1 MSEVESVIVPPP
13 PPPPRPSALAFDFVR
28 PLAFTFEDPEWIQKV
43 LLGGL
48 FTLASFLLVG
58 IPFLYGYL
66 ARLTRNVVEG
76 LEHPLPDWDN
86 LGDYFVEGLSLLAIG
101 LVYATPVIFLV
112 GMLVFPSVIMQMTES
127 DALKTA
133 GGLISGCVWCL
144 MFPISLAMAVWMPAA
159 LLNAVVT
166 GRFAAAFDFA
176 RIAAFIRANVGN
188 YILAYVVW
196 LIARFVAPFGLVL
209 FCVGVVFTMFWSF
222 VVAAYAFGQVYRLSL
237 SR

>member
-1 MSEVESVIVPPP
+1 MSEVASIELPPP
-13 PPPPRPSALAFDFVR
+13 PPPPRPPAPAFDFVR

-66 ARLTRNVVEG
+66 ARLTRNVIEG
-76 LEHPLPDWDN
+76 REHPLPDWDN
-86 LGDYFVEGLSLLAIG
+86 LGDYFVEGLTLLAVG
-101 LVYATPVIFLV
+101 LVYAVPIIFLV
-112 GMLVFPSVIMQMTES
+112 GMMVFPSLMMEMTDS

-133 GGLISGCVWCL
+133 GGLMTGGMWCV
-144 MFPISLAMAVWMPAA
+144 MFPLSLALGVWMPAA
-159 LLNAVVT
+159 LLHAVVA
-166 GRFAAAFDFA
+166 GRFSAGFEFA

-196 LIARFVAPFGLVL
+196 LIARFVAPFGLAL
-209 FCVGVVFTMFWSF
+209 CCVGVVFTMFWSF
-222 VVAAYAFGQVYRLSL
+222 VVAAYGFGQVYRLSL